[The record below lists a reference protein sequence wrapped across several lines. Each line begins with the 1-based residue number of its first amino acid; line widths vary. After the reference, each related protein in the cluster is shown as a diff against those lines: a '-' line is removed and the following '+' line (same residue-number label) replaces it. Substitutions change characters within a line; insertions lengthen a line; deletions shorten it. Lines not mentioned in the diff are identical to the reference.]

1 MTSRPLSGTEAKRLH
16 REWRRRTELRVG
28 VLLDGV
34 QQPFN
39 VGSIVRTAAAFR
51 AEHLWIA
58 GNAPV
63 TPDHP
68 KSQKTS
74 LGTERLLPW
83 SVWPDVASAAA
94 DARDTGFALVGVEL
108 ATEATP
114 FPALVLDPARPVCLV
129 LGHEERG
136 LSRAAIAACDAVG
149 FVPTPGKVGSLNVAV
164 AAGIALYE
172 VRRREWTD
180 SGRDS
185 EPSGVD
191 LDADPAGGGAA
202 GADERVGEG
211 GVVGGAGEPP
221 TV

>member
-1 MTSRPLSGTEAKRLH
+1 VRVARPLSGTEAKRLN
-16 REWRRRTELRVG
+16 REWRRRTDVPVG

-51 AEHLWIA
+51 ASHLWIA
-58 GNAPV
+58 GTAPV

-68 KSQKTS
+68 KSRKTS

-83 SVWPDVASAAA
+83 STWPDVSAAAA
-94 DARDTGFALVGVEL
+94 DAKAAGFVLVGVEL

-114 FPALVLDPARPVCLV
+114 LPVLGGFGDRPVCLV

-149 FVPTPGKVGSLNVAV
+149 YVPTPGKVGSLNVAV

-172 VRRREWTD
+172 VRRREWTATTT
-180 SGRDS
+180 S
-185 EPSGVD
+185 EAAGVD
-191 LDADPAGGGAA
+191 LDPDAPDGGAA
-202 GADERVGEG
+202 RGGDGVGQG
-211 GVVGGAGEPP
+211 GVVGGAEEPP
-221 TV
+221 AV